1 MNDDRSLERAARS
14 FIEVGPTRAPERAV
28 DEALLRIRTT
38 PQERALR
45 IPWRFPTMTLP
56 ARLLAL
62 AVLGA
67 LVLAGVAM
75 LGTPGGTAPTAPTP
89 LPSAAPAVAVSLAPS
104 STRSVAVSPAISDI
118 DYSYLPGRILLE
130 HLGNAIDLSE
140 FPTQDYHPER
150 RRFYFMD
157 PTDMTGTTAV
167 EFLPDQPITGKTAGD
182 VSADGTK
189 IVFQDFTEGSRLY
202 EANLDGTGF
211 HQLALDCACAL
222 AYPDYDPTATKIV
235 YLRIEGSKSWL
246 EIMDLASG
254 TTTKLDATVGPR
266 DNAVPEQPAWSPDGR
281 TIAFSR
287 ITWPKG
293 EAPVVAT
300 IHYGDKPPTSGVLS
314 LVDVATGKVT
324 DLPTPDL
331 IPGDVNWSPDGSTI
345 VFTDGPASTMGS
357 NAGGYGTGIHSIG
370 ADGTKL
376 TALSGW
382 GGPEYLP
389 DGQLILYQDNV
400 MKMMRPDGTDIRPVK
415 EGAMDVSDLA
425 QGFAYVG
432 HWIPDR

>member
-14 FIEVGPTRAPERAV
+14 FIEVGPTRAPEHAV
-28 DEALLRIRTT
+28 DAALLRIRTT

-62 AVLGA
+62 VVLGA

-75 LGTPGGTAPTAPTP
+75 LGAPGGSTPSTPTP
-89 LPSAAPAVAVSLAPS
+89 VPSVAPAAVVSVAPSVAPSVAASAAI
-104 STRSVAVSPAISDI
+104 STI
-118 DYSYLPGRILLE
+118 DYSHLPGRILLE

-157 PTDMTGTTAV
+157 PTDMTGKTAV
-167 EFLPDQPITGKTAGD
+167 EFLPDQPITGKSAGD
-182 VSADGTK
+182 ISADGKK
-189 IVFQDFTEGSRLY
+189 IVFQDFAEGSRLY

-211 HQLALDCACAL
+211 HELALDCSCTL
-222 AYPDYDPTATKIV
+222 AYPDYDPTARKIV

-246 EIMDLASG
+246 EIMDLATG
-254 TTTKLDATVGPR
+254 TTTKLDATEGPR
-266 DNAVPEQPAWSPDGR
+266 DNALPEQPAWSPDGK

-293 EAPVVAT
+293 EVPVVAS
-300 IHYGDKPPTSGVLS
+300 IHYGEKPPTAGVLS
-314 LVDVATGKVT
+314 LLDVATGKVT

-345 VFTDGPASTMGS
+345 VFADGPGSTMGS
-357 NAGGYGTGIHSIG
+357 NAGGYGSGIHSIR

-376 TALSGW
+376 TALT
-382 GGPEYLP
+382 GGGAPEYLP

-400 MKMMRPDGTDIRPVK
+400 MKMMRPDGSDARPVK
-415 EGAMDVSDLA
+415 VGAMDLSELA

-432 HWIPDR
+432 HWIANP